1 MKANTRIKMDDLKLP
16 PHNIKAEQSV
26 IGGLLLD
33 NDAFDKIHTLK
44 PASFYQH
51 DHAEIYR
58 VISEMM
64 LERKQVDIVT
74 LAERLEAVGKLI
86 EVGGIGYLG
95 ALAQN
100 TPSAANIKRYAEIV
114 QEKATLRNLIV
125 IASKIQEE
133 AYGLSDTN
141 LILDRAQASIMAIS
155 ENNQTSEPKQV
166 ATLLAERFN
175 HFDDL
180 YMGKLKLT
188 GTGLADLDSKL
199 GGGFK
204 GGQLI
209 VIAARP
215 AMGKSALAVQLAE
228 HMQTK
233 EKAGLIFSCEMPNAQ
248 IVDRIISAQARVPSD
263 VFQSGKFHDDDWDK
277 LTSSIPK
284 IEMMNLLVDDKAFT
298 VNEIASKARNIKRKF
313 GLGVIVIDYIQL
325 LEGVGDIREQQV
337 ASISRGLKH
346 LAIELDVPIIALTQL
361 NRGVEARQNKRPV
374 MSDIRE
380 SGAIEQDADVIIAI
394 YRDEEYNP
402 DTSDKGTAELLI
414 LKNRSGKTT
423 RLRTTFIGEYTRF
436 ENFEGIH
443 FAPQTTEAV
452 RYRKGFND

>member
-1 MKANTRIKMDDLKLP
+1 MDNLKLP
-16 PHNIKAEQSV
+16 PHNIEAEQSV

-33 NDAFDKIHTLK
+33 NDAYDKIHRLK
-44 PASFYQH
+44 STAFYQH

-58 VISEMM
+58 AMTEM
-64 LERKQVDIVT
+64 LQARKQVDIVT
-74 LAERLEAVGKLI
+74 LAENLEAKGILPQI
-86 EVGGIGYLG
+86 GGVSYLG
-95 ALAQN
+95 ALANN
-100 TPSAANIKRYAEIV
+100 TPMAANIKRYADIV
-114 QEKATLRNLIV
+114 QEKATLRNLIT
-125 IASKIQEE
+125 IAANIQEQ
-133 AYGLSDTN
+133 AYGHSETSA
-141 LILDRAQASIMAIS
+141 ILDRAQSAIMAIS
-155 ENNQTSEPKQV
+155 EQNQSSEPKMV
-166 ATLLAERFN
+166 ADLLAERFE
-175 HFDDL
+175 HFDQL
-180 YMGKLKLT
+180 YMGNIKLT
-188 GTGLADLDSKL
+188 GTGLVDLDSKL

-209 VIAARP
+209 IIAARP

-228 HMQTK
+228 HIQTK

-263 VFQSGKFHDDDWDK
+263 VFQSGQFHDDDWDK
-277 LTSSIPK
+277 LTSAVPK

-298 VNEIASKARNIKRKF
+298 VNDIASKSRNIKRKY

-325 LEGVGDIREQQV
+325 LECVGDIREQQV
-337 ASISRGLKH
+337 ASISRGLKR

-361 NRGVEARQNKRPV
+361 NRGVETRTNKRPV

-436 ENFEGIH
+436 ENFDGIH
-443 FAPQTTEAV
+443 FTEQKEV
-452 RYRKGFND
+452 KTYSKRGFND